1 MSLVDTNKLAEARVG
16 YNKAFQKGF
25 TGSRAVALVP
35 LLAMVAESTSTS
47 TKFPIGGGL
56 QRFKEFAGERMFQDF
71 SRYSHELKNRTFTND
86 VEVSLDDFEDEQFGA
101 YDNLFE
107 QLGMQ
112 AAQWEDDLVE
122 EVLLAGETVKG
133 YDDVALFSASH
144 KLESGVAGMAMYPNL
159 FTGTALTEANFD
171 AVYNAMSVIPA
182 RDGRPVPW
190 GKDVVLIVPPQLETT
205 GKKIVQA
212 SQNANGATNV
222 VAGKARVVTLQGL
235 YAEPTNWM
243 LADLGQALKPVILSR
258 RKAARLTP
266 PRGTEDYILEKR
278 VLRWFGDARGAA
290 GVGAPWLIAKAKA

>member
-1 MSLVDTNKLAEARVG
+1 MLVDTQKLAEARVG
-16 YNKAFQKGF
+16 YNKAFQTGF
-25 TGSRAVALVP
+25 TGTRAVALVP
-35 LLAMVAESTSTS
+35 LLAMVATSTSTS

-56 QRFKEFAGERMFQDF
+56 QRFKEFTGERVFQDF
-71 SRYSHELKNRTFTND
+71 SRYAHSLKNKTFTND

-101 YDNLFE
+101 YDTLFTA
-107 QLGMQ
+107 LGEQ

-122 EVLLAGETVKG
+122 EALIAGETIKG

-144 KLESGVAGMAMYPNL
+144 KLEPDVTGMATYSNL

-182 RDGRPVPW
+182 RDNRPIPW

-205 GKKIVQA
+205 AKKIVQA

-222 VAGKARVVTLQGL
+222 VAGKARVVKLQGL
-235 YAEPTNWM
+235 SGSPADWL
-243 LADLGQALKPVILSR
+243 LADLGQPIKPFILSR
-258 RKAARLTP
+258 RKAPILTP

-278 VLRWFGDARGAA
+278 VLRWFGEARGAA